1 MLCLEK
7 EPSQVARLFGTDGV
21 RGLANRELT
30 PELAFNLGRAGA
42 AVLRAMS
49 QEAHPTVVVGKDTRR
64 SGDMLE
70 AALIAGICSVG
81 VNVKRLGVLPT
92 PGVAWLTKHTDAV
105 AGVMISA
112 SHNPAPDNGIKFFG
126 ADGFKLQDA
135 VEDEIEKLI
144 HNPNELP
151 RPTGEGLGCV
161 GEARE
166 EVDRYKAH
174 MASLLPG
181 GLSGLKV
188 VVDGANGAA
197 YQLAPAVL
205 RALGAEVI
213 ALHVDPDG
221 DNINRGCGST
231 HLDSLK
237 EAVVA
242 AKADMGLAF
251 DGDADRL
258 LAVDHAGC
266 SVDGD
271 QLMLICLKH
280 MLVTGKVEKANVV
293 ATVMSNL
300 GFEEAVKNMGGEL
313 VRAKVGDRYV
323 LEEMLARGITLGGE
337 QSGHVIFLEDN
348 TTGDG
353 LNTALRVLEAVRTS
367 GRTLKELAG
376 EMTIYPQLLVN
387 LRVKQLAGWQGNG
400 AIAAAIQAAT
410 DELGDA
416 GRVLVRA
423 SGTEPLLRVMVE
435 GKDMDHI
442 RAVAERLSEV
452 IYAEL
457 GAAVTGVLTH

>member
-1 MLCLEK
+1 
-7 EPSQVARLFGTDGV
+7 
-21 RGLANRELT
+21 
-30 PELAFNLGRAGA
+30 
-42 AVLRAMS
+42 
-49 QEAHPTVVVGKDTRR
+49 
-64 SGDMLE
+64 
-70 AALIAGICSVG
+70 
-81 VNVKRLGVLPT
+81 
-92 PGVAWLTKHTDAV
+92 
-105 AGVMISA
+105 MISA

-135 VEDEIEKLI
+135 VEDEIEALI
-144 HNPNELP
+144 NNPHELP

-166 EVDRYKAH
+166 EVERYKTH
-174 MASLLPG
+174 MAALVPGSLAG
-181 GLSGLKV
+181 IKV

-197 YQLAPAVL
+197 YSLAPDVL
-205 RALGAEVI
+205 RGLGAEVI

-231 HLDSLK
+231 HLESLS

-258 LAVDHAGC
+258 LAVDHTGRA
-266 SVDGD
+266 VDGD

-280 MLVTGKVEKANVV
+280 MLTTGKVEKANVV

-300 GFEEAVKNMGGEL
+300 GFEEAVKHMGGEF

-323 LEEMLARGITLGGE
+323 LEEMVARGITLGGE

-367 GRTLKELAG
+367 GRTLAELAG

-387 LRVKQLAGWQGNG
+387 LRVKQLAGWQHNA
-400 AIAAAIQAAT
+400 AIAKAT
-410 DELGDA
+410 QEAVDELADT

-435 GKDMDHI
+435 GKDMDQI

-457 GAAVTGVLTH
+457 GAAVTGVLSH

>member
-1 MLCLEK
+1 M
-7 EPSQVARLFGTDGV
+7 ARLFGTDGV

-49 QEAHPTVVVGKDTRR
+49 QEAHPTVLVGKDTRR

-70 AALIAGICSVG
+70 AALVAGICSVG

-92 PGVAWLTKHTDAV
+92 PGVAWLTSHTHAV

-126 ADGFKLQDA
+126 ANGFKLPDA
-135 VEDEIEKLI
+135 VEDEIEALI
-144 HNPNELP
+144 HNPAELP
-151 RPTGEGLGCV
+151 RPSGEGIGRVL
-161 GEARE
+161 EAAD
-166 EVDRYKAH
+166 EVARYKAH
-174 MASLLPG
+174 MVGLLAD
-181 GLSGLKV
+181 GLAGMKV

-197 YQLAPAVL
+197 YALAPEVL
-205 RALGAEVI
+205 RELGAEVV
-213 ALHVDPDG
+213 ALHVHPDG

-231 HLDSLK
+231 HLESLK

-258 LAVDHAGC
+258 LAVDHTGQ

-271 QLMLICLKH
+271 QLMLICLQR
-280 MLVTGKVEKANVV
+280 MLAAGRVQRADVV

-300 GFEEAVKNMGGEL
+300 GFEEAVKAMGGEL

-323 LEEMLARGITLGGE
+323 LEEMQARGIRLGGE
-337 QSGHVIFLEDN
+337 QSGHVIFLDDN

-353 LNTALRVLEAVRTS
+353 LNTALRLLEAVRAS
-367 GRTLKELAG
+367 GRTLKELAA

-387 LRVKQLAGWQGNG
+387 LRVKQLAGWQGNE
-400 AIAAAIQAAT
+400 AIAEAIRQVEA
-410 DELGDA
+410 ELGES

-435 GKDMDHI
+435 GKDMAQI
-442 RAVAERLSEV
+442 QAMAERLSQV

-457 GAAVTGVLTH
+457 GAAVDGVLTH